1 MIGYDYP
8 MIVTFW
14 VIHTEIGSE
23 KMEKNVPGKQRNQQG
38 EGIPIAIS
46 EKVDFIEKKA
56 VKRYKVKV
64 TINRS
69 IQQQQQKSWF

>member
-1 MIGYDYP
+1 
-8 MIVTFW
+8 
-14 VIHTEIGSE
+14 
-23 KMEKNVPGKQRNQQG
+23 MEKNVPGKQRNQQG

-69 IQQQQQKSWF
+69 IQQ